1 MNLPENN
8 FQKYNTYT
16 TKLINQILTLNPEQ
30 QRYLFKNVENFILK
44 EKRTSTR
51 KICRIPVTYS
61 INERIYSNH
70 IINISREGCFIE
82 AQDPLLAGEKI
93 LMDIQLEDDDSSF
106 KIKGEV
112 ANTNRIGMGI
122 EFEELSTDLLKKIG
136 NLIYKIIR

>member
-8 FQKYNTYT
+8 FQKYNTFT

>member
-8 FQKYNTYT
+8 FQKYNTFT

-93 LMDIQLEDDDSSF
+93 LMDIQLEGDDTSF

-122 EFEELSTDLLKKIG
+122 EFEDVSSSLLKKLG
-136 NLIYKIIR
+136 YLLYKIM